1 MPKSTLSSSRGEEKQ
16 EGTMRPVPV
25 PAPPCPTVGPG
36 HFLQGLGSLV
46 ARAAAGRAEA
56 SCCRLEPYL
65 DAPCPK

>member
-1 MPKSTLSSSRGEEKQ
+1 MPKSTFFSSCGEEKQ

-36 HFLQGLGSLV
+36 HFLQAWALWWLTQLLSEQ
-46 ARAAAGRAEA
+46 EA
-56 SCCRLEPYL
+56 SCCRLELCL